1 MDSIKQ
7 LIAQG
12 RYNEALSELENLGEN
27 QVIDKLRMKSTILT
41 GLGEYHQSYQVADQ
55 ALKLSQEQNLPP
67 KQLYSLLVKASA
79 CLNLDKTDE
88 AKILLE
94 QAQALIATLSEAER
108 EQTKEEQAYFLSI
121 VGILG
126 HYSDTL
132 QTLGDPQKA
141 LEQSIAYWKVL
152 DQPAGLARTLSRL
165 GNLIEKPTHI
175 EAALAIWKKLGNKYE
190 YARTSCLLG
199 SLCRD
204 KGNLK
209 AAMDYNQEALK
220 ISQELDY
227 KLGIAAALSCIGSNY
242 EDHGDLAQALTI
254 HNQILQI
261 YEELDQTFGIRDAL
275 LNLGKNYLKQYELE
289 KARHFFQ
296 RAYSETQKLILKS
309 TYLIQPLFFLV
320 QVALAFNNREEALSY
335 QQQIQHIIDASKIA
349 SPETTHTF
357 QIVKAL
363 ILKSSKRLKDKM
375 DAQKMFEALLQQET
389 GIRPWHLYVVV
400 VINLCE
406 LLLEELKL
414 YGEPEVL
421 AEIEALISQLQIT
434 AQDQFQ
440 YSTIVEI
447 LILRAKLELL
457 NGQLQD
463 AQNLLDK
470 AHAITHDKGLTQ
482 LQRQIEQEQQ
492 QLEADFVTWTEL
504 VAKNAPMQERIQR
517 SQLDQYIKD
526 ALKFSVK
533 DN

>member
-12 RYNEALSELENLGEN
+12 RYNEALRELENLGDDQE
-27 QVIDKLRMKSTILT
+27 IDKLCLRSTILK
-41 GLGEYHQSYQVADQ
+41 GMGEYHQAYEVADQ
-55 ALKLSQEQNLPP
+55 ALKLSQAQNLSP
-67 KQLYSLLVKASA
+67 KQLYSLSVKANV
-79 CLNLDKTDE
+79 CLDLDKNEE

-94 QAQALIATLSEAER
+94 QAQALIATLSDVER
-108 EQTKEEQAYFLSI
+108 EQTKEEQAYFLTV
-121 VGILG
+121 VGYLGTFSDIL
-126 HYSDTL
+126 
-132 QTLGDPQKA
+132 QILGDPKKA
-141 LEQSIAYWKVL
+141 LEQSITYWKAL
-152 DQPAGLARTLSRL
+152 DQPAGIAHALRRL
-165 GNLIEKPTHI
+165 GILTNEKTHV
-175 EAALAIWKKLGNKYE
+175 ETALEIWKKLGNKFE
-190 YARTSCLLG
+190 SANVSCSLG
-199 SLCRD
+199 SLCRSE
-204 KGNLK
+204 GNLT
-209 AAMDYNQEALK
+209 AAMDYNQEALR
-220 ISQELDY
+220 ISKELDY
-227 KLGIAAALSCIGSNY
+227 QEGIANALFCIGSNY

-254 HNQILQI
+254 HHQILQLSDR
-261 YEELDQTFGIRDAL
+261 LDRPFDVSRIL
-275 LNLGKNYLKQYELE
+275 INLGMNYLKQHELE

-296 RAYSETQKLILKS
+296 RAYSERQKVNPKPIFLIE
-309 TYLIQPLFFLV
+309 PLFFLV
-320 QVALAFNNREEALSY
+320 QVVLEFNNREEALSY

-504 VAKNAPMQERIQR
+504 VAKNAPMQERIQQA
-517 SQLDQYIKD
+517 QLDKYFKR
-526 ALKFSVK
+526 ALRILRTR
-533 DN
+533 